1 MFVCNLLWLHGDRG
15 DLAMICP
22 YCDGDGQ
29 VEYEIPRPQSFTRD
43 IGYIDTKWDDCLI
56 CKGSGEIET
65 DRKEGK
71 NAS

>member
-1 MFVCNLLWLHGDRG
+1 
-15 DLAMICP
+15 MICP

-56 CKGSGEIET
+56 CKGIGEIET